1 MRVAVVGGGLGGLA
15 AARTLRSAGVDVHVF
30 EASPRAGGVLG
41 TSSSDGY
48 VREHAASSFLGGP
61 ARGALALCKELG
73 VAVERASPKARRR
86 WIYIDGKL
94 RALPQDPV
102 SLVRSDL
109 LTWRGKLDLLREPF
123 RPSQPAANGDESV
136 YDFAARRLGAEAA
149 RAIVAPFV
157 TGVYAA
163 DAHDIS
169 LEAGFPRLA
178 ALEAHGGLARG
189 LARQAA
195 LGVFGKVVSLA
206 SGRRRSDGTERGLW
220 APVGGLG
227 ALVAALAADLGDR
240 VHAGAPV
247 ARIEPGAG
255 GVRLVLGGSSGAS
268 LPGDTWDGAVLA
280 IPAEDAGGVVA
291 VPGLGARMAGFHRAP
306 AAIVYLGYRE
316 EDVPRARDGFGALV
330 ALGEDVRVLGIVF
343 ESVVWSRRA
352 PAGHVLLRCIF
363 GGGRDPAA
371 AGLDDAA
378 LIAQATRDAGV
389 IVGAAGTP
397 AHASVVRWKRGVAQY
412 GLGHRERVRAAV
424 TAARTHR
431 IALAGADYMGPGL
444 NDLCT
449 DTARILDEVRAW

>member
-178 ALEAHGGLARG
+178 ALEGARSGAGSRGRYRRVRQGEGGERPREPAWKPLGQDGARPVG
-189 LARQAA
+189 A
-195 LGVFGKVVSLA
+195 
-206 SGRRRSDGTERGLW
+206 GRRR
-220 APVGGLG
+220 LG

-247 ARIEPGAG
+247 ARIEPGAR

-268 LPGDTWDGAVLA
+268 LAGDTWDGAVLA

-343 ESVVWSRRA
+343 ESVVWSAPARAHRRARGMRRHLRRRARPRGGGARRRGADRRRA
-352 PAGHVLLRCIF
+352 PTYHAARSS
-363 GGGRDPAA
+363 GRQ
-371 AGLDDAA
+371 G
-378 LIAQATRDAGV
+378 Q
-389 IVGAAGTP
+389 P
-397 AHASVVRWKRGVAQY
+397 AHTIVRWKRSTASSIASACAPA
-412 GLGHRERVRAAV
+412 RP
-424 TAARTHR
+424 AARTHR
-431 IALAGADYMGPGL
+431 IA
-444 NDLCT
+444 
-449 DTARILDEVRAW
+449 

>member
-1 MRVAVVGGGLGGLA
+1 VRVAVVGGGLGGLA
-15 AARTLRSAGVDVHVF
+15 VARTLRGAGVDVHVF
-30 EASPRAGGVLG
+30 EAAARPGGVLG
-41 TSSSDGY
+41 TSTEGGY

-61 ARGALALCKELG
+61 SRGALALCNDLRVE
-73 VAVERASPKARRR
+73 VERASPRARRR

-94 RALPQDPV
+94 RALPQDPI

-109 LTWRGKLDLLREPF
+109 LTWRGKLDLLREPL
-123 RPSQPAANGDESV
+123 RPAQRSSGDESV
-136 YDFAARRLGAEAA
+136 YDFASRRLGAEAA

-178 ALEAHGGLARG
+178 ALESHGGLARG

-195 LGVFGKVVSLA
+195 LGAFGKLVGLV
-206 SGRRRSDGTERGLW
+206 GRKHSHKTPRGLW
-220 APVGGLG
+220 APRGGLG
-227 ALVAALAADLGDR
+227 RLVDALAADLGER
-240 VHAGAPV
+240 VHTGERIAQ
-247 ARIEPGAG
+247 IEPTSRGVTIRRTSAPG
-255 GVRLVLGGSSGAS
+255 GDA
-268 LPGDTWDGAVLA
+268 WDGAVLA
-280 IPAEDAGGVVA
+280 IPAEDAAGILA
-291 VPGLGARMAGFHRAP
+291 VPGLAQRLEGFHRAP
-306 AAIVYLGYRE
+306 AAVVYLGYRE
-316 EDVPRARDGFGALV
+316 ADVARAADGFGALV

-343 ESVVWSRRA
+343 ESVVWSERA

-371 AGLDDAA
+371 AELDDAA
-378 LIAQATRDAGV
+378 LIAHATRDAGV
-389 IVGAAGTP
+389 VVGATGTP

-424 TAARTHR
+424 TAARTHK
-431 IALAGADYMGPGL
+431 IVLAGADYMGPGL

-449 DTARILDEVRAW
+449 DTARVLDEVRAW